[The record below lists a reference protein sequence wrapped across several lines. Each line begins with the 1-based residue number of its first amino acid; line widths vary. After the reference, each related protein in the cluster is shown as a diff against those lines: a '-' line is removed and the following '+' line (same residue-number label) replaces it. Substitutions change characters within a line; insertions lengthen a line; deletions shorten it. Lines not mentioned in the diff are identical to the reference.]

1 MRLFTRL
8 LTQND
13 CYLAGRKL
21 VPRGIMV
28 HSTGA
33 DNPSLCRYVPGDAVI
48 GYNRSGNHWDQSNAV
63 WKERFGVPLN
73 KCVHAFIGKTADGR
87 IATVQ
92 TLPWNIRGWHA
103 GKAAGNDGY
112 IGFEICEDGLEDAAY
127 FSAVYREAVE
137 LTAMLCRR
145 FGFDPMADGVILC
158 HAEGYRRGIASNHGD
173 VLHWFS
179 RHGRSMDDFRADVVR
194 ELEGGE
200 EMTQEQFDTML
211 ENWLRRQDEK
221 PASDW
226 AEQLLTAAKAKGITD
241 GTRPQAFATRQ
252 EVALMVAA
260 VRGN

>member
-1 MRLFTRL
+1 MRLFTRMM
-8 LTQND
+8 TQND
-13 CYLAGRKL
+13 CYRTGRKL

-48 GYNRSGNHWDQSNAV
+48 GYNRSENHWDQSNAA
-63 WKERFGVPLN
+63 WRERYGVPLN
-73 KCVHAFIGKTADGR
+73 KCVHAFIGKAVDGS

-92 TLPWNIRGWHA
+92 TLPWSIRGWHA
-103 GKAAGNDGY
+103 GKGAGNDGY

-127 FSAVYREAVE
+127 FKAIYREAVE

-145 FGFDPMADGVILC
+145 FGFDPMGDGVILC

-173 VLHWFS
+173 VLHWFPK
-179 RHGRSMDDFRADVVR
+179 HGKTMDDFRADVLR
-194 ELEGGE
+194 QLEGGE
-200 EMTQEQFDTML
+200 EVTQERFDAML
-211 ENWLRRQDEK
+211 EDWLRRQGEK

-226 AEQLLTAAKAKGITD
+226 AERLLAAAKEKGITD

-252 EVALMVAA
+252 EVAVMVAA
-260 VRGN
+260 GRNK